1 MYKPLKILTPIV
13 PKITKKK
20 KDIISM
26 FIMLMN
32 EETKASS
39 EILRPSYLLINLRG
53 LRILRILNI

>member
-1 MYKPLKILTPIV
+1 MLTPIV

-20 KDIISM
+20 NDIIRM

-39 EILRPSYLLINLRG
+39 EILNPSYYLISLRG
-53 LRILRILNI
+53 LRILNILNILKTFS